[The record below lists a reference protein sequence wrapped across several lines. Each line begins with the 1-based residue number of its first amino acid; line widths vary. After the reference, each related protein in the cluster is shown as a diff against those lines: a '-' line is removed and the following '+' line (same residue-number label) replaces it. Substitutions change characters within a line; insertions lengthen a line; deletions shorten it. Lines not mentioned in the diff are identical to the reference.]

1 MTIESAVDQ
10 SSVPSW
16 DRVHARTASLRE
28 VIADLDAGRP
38 LPAAV
43 DAFADR
49 GELLRALH
57 ATWSRRLNGRLD
69 LALETDDHDLTVAVA
84 SAWLDTADDLP
95 GVRRI
100 LDEQADH
107 PALKHVHR
115 TELRTVAVAAGLAT
129 FDDPVATSARVG
141 ASFVRG
147 LRDRGHPVVERRPLW
162 GRLHR
167 ALLG

>member
-1 MTIESAVDQ
+1 MTIESAVDP

-16 DRVHARTASLRE
+16 DRVHARTSSLRE

-38 LPAAV
+38 LPSTA

-57 ATWSRRLNGRLD
+57 GTWSRRLNGRLD
-69 LALETDDHDLTVAVA
+69 LALETDDHDLTDSVAR
-84 SAWLDTADDLP
+84 AWLDTVDDLP

-107 PALKHVHR
+107 QALRHVR
-115 TELRTVAVAAGLAT
+115 RIELRTVAVAAGLAT

-147 LRDRGHPVVERRPLW
+147 LRGRGRPVVERPPVW
-162 GRLHR
+162 ARLRR